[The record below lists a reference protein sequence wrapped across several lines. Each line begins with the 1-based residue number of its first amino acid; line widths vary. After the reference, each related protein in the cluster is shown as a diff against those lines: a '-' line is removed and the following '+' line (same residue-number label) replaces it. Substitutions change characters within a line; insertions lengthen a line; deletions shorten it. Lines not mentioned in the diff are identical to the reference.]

1 MADEGKTNAWND
13 FKARYPNADLSK
25 FSAQVSFDNKRQAT
39 TEVYLNRSDGVQTSV
54 SGSDRRY
61 WDDDTKTALGIG
73 GFLLE
78 LTLNPIGKKGVPA
91 VLECCQPLQRGD

>member
-1 MADEGKTNAWND
+1 MADEGKTKAWND

>member
-1 MADEGKTNAWND
+1 MADEGKTKAWND

-54 SGSDRRY
+54 QDQTEDIGMMIRRQP
-61 WDDDTKTALGIG
+61 
-73 GFLLE
+73 LE
-78 LTLNPIGKKGVPA
+78 LEVFSLNS
-91 VLECCQPLQRGD
+91 L

>member
-1 MADEGKTNAWND
+1 M
-13 FKARYPNADLSK
+13 L
-25 FSAQVSFDNKRQAT
+25 FDNKRQAT

-78 LTLNPIGKKGVPA
+78 LTLNRMGKKGVPA
-91 VLECCQPLQRGD
+91 VLFN